1 MEQPGRPAGR
11 RLPAAIT
18 RGVLGRFRAA
28 CLLLA
33 LFFGSG
39 PGSGAGLVPGSGA
52 GPGSGLRWVFGASL
66 QAQKSPVHYSDLDK
80 ALFDGLS
87 RGLEN
92 DEKTADAAMGPEM
105 VRVGRAFL
113 GTPYVAKTLE
123 VGENEQLV
131 VNLRGLDCTTYVEN
145 VLVMS
150 RLSREGKL
158 HWNRYLQGLEE
169 VRYRKGKRDGYPS
182 RLHYF
187 TEWIRDNESKGLVRN
202 ITEELAGVTIQKDI
216 NFMGTHRNLYPFLA
230 SDANYQAMVKI
241 EKQLSSK
248 PLCVLP
254 RSEVAQR
261 EHLLQDGD
269 IIALAT
275 DIKGLDVTHT
285 GLAIRGDDG
294 RIHLLHASTVGEVV
308 ISEEPLADYLQ
319 GVKRNI
325 GIIVARPQA
334 IR

>member
-1 MEQPGRPAGR
+1 MQHAYFHNETTG
-11 RLPAAIT
+11 PAAPRRPLPVTCCFPRQFLAKLI
-18 RGVLGRFRAA
+18 
-28 CLLLA
+28 LLA
-33 LFFGSG
+33 LFLGLG
-39 PGSGAGLVPGSGA
+39 PGAGSESGRWLDFGLA
-52 GPGSGLRWVFGASL
+52 L
-66 QAQKSPVHYSDLDK
+66 QAQKGGVHYSELDK
-80 ALFDGLS
+80 ALFEGLS
-87 RGLEN
+87 GGLEKDAN
-92 DEKTADAAMGPEM
+92 EDKTAIGPEL

-123 VGENEQLV
+123 VGEDEQLV

-145 VLVMS
+145 VLVMG
-150 RLSREGKL
+150 RLASEGKL
-158 HWNRYLQGLEE
+158 QWNRYVRGLEQ

-187 TEWIRDNESKGLVRN
+187 TEWIRDNEAKGLVRN

-216 NFMGTHRNLYPFLA
+216 NFMGTHRDLYPFLA
-230 SDANYQAMVKI
+230 SDANYREMVEI
-241 EKQLSSK
+241 EKQLSST

-261 EHLLQDGD
+261 EHLIQDGD

-275 DIKGLDVTHT
+275 DIEGLDVTHT
-285 GLAIRGDDG
+285 GLAIRLDDG

-308 ISEEPLADYLQ
+308 ISDEPLADYLQ
-319 GVKRNI
+319 GVKRNT